1 MTGKEKCEI
10 LRSIRRQIAK
20 TNNILFPAWM
30 EEECTYRGNDCKGTC
45 PKCESEIRYLE
56 DMLNVMVAAGMKLR
70 LSGISADAI
79 SVKKTEVDPIIA
91 ELEPIPEDWY
101 VLEAGGRMV
110 RVDDWNNEDI

>member
-20 TNNILFPAWM
+20 TNNILLPAWM
-30 EEECTYRGNDCKGTC
+30 EEECTYRGNDCRGTC
-45 PKCESEIRYLE
+45 PKCEAEIGYLE
-56 DMLNVMVAAGMKLR
+56 EMLNEMAAAGMKLR

-79 SVKKTEVDPIIA
+79 SVKKSEVDPIIA

-101 VLEAGGRMV
+101 VREARGRMV